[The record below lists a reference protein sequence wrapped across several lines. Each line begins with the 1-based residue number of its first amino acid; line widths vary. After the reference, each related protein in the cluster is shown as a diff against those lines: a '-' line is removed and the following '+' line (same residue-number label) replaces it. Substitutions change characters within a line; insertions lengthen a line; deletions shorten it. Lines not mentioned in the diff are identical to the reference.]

1 MSRQDRAV
9 HRLTNLVFALQE
21 ADRQGGRMLTPE
33 WIEKHVDGYGDS
45 TPEAFQRR
53 LNRDIITLGRAGVP
67 LEQRSAGASGG
78 TAYRLLTD
86 RYELPEVSFTPE
98 EAAVLGMAGSL
109 GESSELGV
117 FARSGWTK
125 LAAAGVSRDL
135 SEGSVFTAVND
146 THRLS
151 PEILGNV
158 LTIIREGL
166 RMSFDYVATPTSEP
180 VRRTMDPWGLVTLHD
195 RLYLVG
201 HDIDRDAPRSF
212 RLLRISRV
220 YAKRTPATHP
230 RPEESLQT
238 IAEESLRALNQRVD
252 AVLTIP
258 AGMAHELTAVGR
270 LREDGRTELI
280 DVDRSWLARTA
291 AGFAPDV
298 IVHEPADVRADVIA
312 LLERVTR

>member
-1 MSRQDRAV
+1 MGRQDRAV

-33 WIEKHVDGYGDS
+33 WIRRNVDGYGDS
-45 TPEAFQRR
+45 SPEAFQRR

-67 LEQRSAGASGG
+67 LEQRSAGDSGG

-98 EAAVLGMAGSL
+98 EAAVPGMAGDL

-125 LAAAGVSRDL
+125 LAAAGVRRDL
-135 SEGSVFTAVND
+135 SEAPVFTAVND
-146 THRLS
+146 SHRLS
-151 PEILGNV
+151 PEILGNI
-158 LTIIREGL
+158 LTVIRAGL

-180 VRRTMDPWGLVTLHD
+180 VRRTMDPWALVPLQD
-195 RLYLVG
+195 RLFLVG
-201 HDIDRDAPRSF
+201 HDLDRDAPRAF
-212 RLLRISRV
+212 RVLRIAKV
-220 YAKRTPATHP
+220 YAKRQEITHP
-230 RPEESLQT
+230 QPEEDLQN
-238 IAEESLRALNQRVD
+238 IVVESLRALHARVD

-258 AGMAHELTAVGR
+258 EGIAHELAAVGTK
-270 LREDGRTELI
+270 REDGRTEFL
-280 DVDRSWLARTA
+280 DVDRAWLSRTA
-291 AGFAPDV
+291 AGFAPEV

-312 LLERVTR
+312 LLKGAAR